1 MRVEASVT
9 SVSWIP
15 SEAMTGLLRI
25 PVDIGI
31 GHYDDPPPDRLT
43 DLVGLRQQGR
53 FRFANDLKAW
63 AEVVDGH
70 IVDAGYSGGGHICP
84 TELSLGV
91 GQLSIAA
98 VALAD
103 LQAEPEFG
111 PHGVT
116 FRQTTGGR
124 TGAPLPRRTT
134 APPFFRLTAP
144 AVWTTL
150 ELTIAADGSHSSRVA
165 GASRMPRHWF
175 YDAEGHLTA
184 KSGTIDFKGWARDSS
199 HETTPWGGTDSP
211 AYVTAVATALE
222 RELSMRI
229 MRGGRKPRIRTLEAG
244 GTLTTQGADGD
255 ELYLLLD
262 GVLDVDVDGRTV
274 AQVGPGALMGER
286 AVLEGGVRTATLRA
300 VTRAKVAVASQ
311 DSIDRPALEEL
322 ASGHRREDTPS
333 AKAANNA

>member
-1 MRVEASVT
+1 MRVETSVT

-25 PVDIGI
+25 PLDVGI
-31 GHYDDPPPDRLT
+31 GRYDDPPPDRLT
-43 DLVGLRQQGR
+43 DLVGLREQGR
-53 FRFANDLKAW
+53 FRFANELKAW
-63 AEVVDGH
+63 AEIVDGH

-98 VALAD
+98 VALPD
-103 LQAEPEFG
+103 LQSEPEIG

-124 TGAPLPRRTT
+124 TGAPLPRRIT

-150 ELTIAADGSHSSRVA
+150 ELTITPDGNHSSRVA

-175 YDAEGHLTA
+175 YDADGQLTA
-184 KSGTIDFKGWARDSS
+184 KSGTIDFKGWAREST
-199 HETTPWGGTDSP
+199 HEATPWGGSDST
-211 AYVTAVATALE
+211 AFVTAVATALE
-222 RELSMRI
+222 RELSLHI
-229 MRGGRKPRIRTLEAG
+229 MRKGRKPRIRTLAAG
-244 GTLTTQGADGD
+244 DMLTTQGAAGD
-255 ELYLLLD
+255 ELYLVLD

-286 AVLEGGVRTATLRA
+286 AVLEGGLRTATLRA
-300 VTRAKVAVASQ
+300 VTATKVAVAPQ
-311 DSIDRPALEEL
+311 DSIDRPALQQL
-322 ASGHRREDTPS
+322 AQGHRREDTSS
-333 AKAANNA
+333 ARAARSA